1 MSFHQVPGKD
11 RYAALLNGE
20 FNGLVRK
27 DDVESLLEAL
37 PQLNEN
43 QGGETEESSASSQ
56 TEESSQESE
65 SSQS

>member
-1 MSFHQVPGKD
+1 M
-11 RYAALLNGE
+11 
-20 FNGLVRK
+20 RK